1 MARHGAATVTIAAAL
16 RLSEVTGINKQYTM
30 IHDYSESESRARLNP
45 GRSESDSTV
54 QVHHDPSP
62 SLQITG
68 IHHGIDSIMMSD
80 SARPGTRIRESLN
93 LMIMTPPSHRLG
105 GPAGEIAPR
114 SACSGGPKRR
124 AGGLVTLTISFA
136 SDILLI

>member
-1 MARHGAATVTIAAAL
+1 
-16 RLSEVTGINKQYTM
+16 M
-30 IHDYSESESRARLNP
+30 IRDYSESESRARLNP

-80 SARPGTRIRESLN
+80 SARDSDPGEPKLDDNDPAEPQARR
-93 LMIMTPPSHRLG
+93 PRA
-105 GPAGEIAPR
+105 AGEIAPR